1 MRRRIA
7 GQFVRDEVTS
17 SDSEVSVEKRVSG
30 KPPRPKHC
38 RTYTR
43 RRMAE
48 AMPQIVERFLEEAKQ
63 GSIAH
68 VKALSDMGGFDQAN
82 FADQDDG
89 RRHPSLAKLL
99 LKELKRQQSSQ
110 AQETRAETP

>member
-1 MRRRIA
+1 MKRRDA
-7 GQFVRDEVTS
+7 GQFVHEEVLPLNL
-17 SDSEVSVEKRVSG
+17 EAIGEKRVFG

-38 RTYTR
+38 RIYTR

-48 AMPQIVERFLEEAKQ
+48 ALPEIVERFLEEAKQ
-63 GSIAH
+63 GSIPHA
-68 VKALSDMGGFDQAN
+68 KALSDMSGLNQADS
-82 FADQDDG
+82 ADQEDG

-110 AQETRAETP
+110 AQVPQTEAL